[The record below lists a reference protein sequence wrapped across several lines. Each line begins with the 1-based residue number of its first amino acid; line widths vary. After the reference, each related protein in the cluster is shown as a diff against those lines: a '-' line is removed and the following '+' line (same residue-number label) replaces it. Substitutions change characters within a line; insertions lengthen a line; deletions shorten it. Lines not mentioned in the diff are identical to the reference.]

1 MVVGKW
7 RDGMGSADSQVVR
20 VERIGAL
27 LEISLAN
34 PPVNALS
41 RAVRQGIA
49 AALDQAMDPEVAAV
63 VLRGAGAVF
72 SAGADITEFDTAGT
86 APSLGMIAARIE
98 DFEKPVVV
106 ALSGAVLGGGLELAL
121 AAHLRLADET
131 VQLALPEVRLGLLP
145 GAGGTQRLPRLVG
158 GAMALDLML
167 TGRIIGAAEAL
178 ALGVLDRVVVDD
190 LGAAAREAAL
200 VLVGRRP
207 QRTADRREGLRDVT
221 GYRLALEA
229 ARNQQRGQRLQAPG
243 RIVDCVEAALLL
255 PFDRGLVFEGAAF
268 EDMLATPE
276 SAGLRHAFVA
286 ERVARRMPAGLPEV
300 ATPQRLSIWGATAE
314 TADLARAAL
323 SAGMGVVL
331 ADPSHEAMVVALGRI
346 AAGHEAD
353 VAAGRM
359 TAAARDAD
367 WARLTP
373 VVGASRTGEADVVV
387 TVRSDLV
394 LPAPRTVLCLG
405 VPVTKGAVGL
415 TLVPQVVPLAELV
428 LSGDVAPARAAQA
441 LAFARRMGWFTLSVG
456 PGGPVAMQLATVL
469 AETVAHL
476 EGRGVKRALIAQA
489 LALAGIAGE
498 GRAGVPRQAEEVIAR
513 RCFGAL
519 ANAGARMIAAGT
531 VRDAAQVDT
540 IAIAA
545 GIVARWT
552 GGPMHQADRRGLL
565 VLRRDL
571 RVWSADS
578 AQLWAPSPL
587 FDTMISEGRGFS
599 AGRLRT
605 G

>member
-1 MVVGKW
+1 
-7 RDGMGSADSQVVR
+7 MGSAGSQVVR

-49 AALDQAMDPEVAAV
+49 AALDQAMEAGVAAV
-63 VLRGAGAVF
+63 VLRGVGAMF
-72 SAGADITEFDTAGT
+72 SAGADISEFDTAGA
-86 APSLGMIAARIE
+86 APGLGEIAARIE
-98 DFEKPVVV
+98 DFDKPVVV

-121 AAHLRLADET
+121 AAHLRLADAT
-131 VQLALPEVRLGLLP
+131 AQLALPEVRLGLLP

-158 GAMALDLML
+158 GAVALDLML
-167 TGRIIGAAEAL
+167 SGRMIGAAEAL
-178 ALGVLDRVVVDD
+178 ALGVLDRVVTDD
-190 LGAAAREAAL
+190 LVATAREAAL
-200 VLVGRRP
+200 VMAGRVP
-207 QRTADRREGLRDVT
+207 ERTADRRDGLRDVT

-229 ARNQQRGQRLQAPG
+229 ARGAQRGQRLQAPG

-255 PFDRGLVFEGAAF
+255 PFDRGLVFERAAF

-276 SAGLRHAFVA
+276 SAGLRHAFMA
-286 ERVARRMPAGLPEV
+286 ERAARRMPAGLPDV
-300 ATPQRLSIWGATAE
+300 AMPTRLSVWGATADA
-314 TADLARAAL
+314 ADLTRAAL
-323 SAGMGVVL
+323 TAGMSVVL
-331 ADPSHEAMVVALGRI
+331 ADPSRDAVVVALERI
-346 AAGHEAD
+346 AAAHEAE

-359 TAAARDAD
+359 TAEARDAD

-373 VVGASRTGEADVVV
+373 VIGPSRLGEAEVVV
-387 TVRSDLV
+387 TARDDLA
-394 LPAPRTVLCLG
+394 LPAPRTVLSLG
-405 VPVTKGAVGL
+405 LPPGKGAVGL
-415 TLVPQVVPLAELV
+415 TLVPQAVPLAELV
-428 LSGDVAPARAAQA
+428 LSADVAPARVAQA
-441 LAFARRMGWFTLSVG
+441 LAFVRRMGWFAVSVG
-456 PGGPVAMQLATVL
+456 PGGPVAMHLATVL

-498 GRAGVPRQAEEVIAR
+498 GRAGVARQAEEVIAR

-519 ANAGARMIAAGT
+519 ANAGARLIAAGT
-531 VRDAAQVDT
+531 ARDAAQVDT

-552 GGPMHQADRRGLL
+552 GGPMHQADRRGLM

-571 RVWSADS
+571 RVWSTESAD
-578 AQLWAPSPL
+578 LWAPAPL
-587 FDTMISEGRGFS
+587 FDKLIAEGRGFG
-599 AGRLRT
+599 AARLRT